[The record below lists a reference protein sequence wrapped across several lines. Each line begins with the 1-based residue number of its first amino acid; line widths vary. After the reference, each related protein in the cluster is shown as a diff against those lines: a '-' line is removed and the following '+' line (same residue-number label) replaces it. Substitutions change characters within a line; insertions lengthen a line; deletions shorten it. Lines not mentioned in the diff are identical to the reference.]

1 MFLEKYLDEFYYNEV
16 IDNYKGEYLEI
27 LNEEDFIKIC
37 NLLKGYGFY
46 YLKDIIVKYLEIFTM
61 EEEEVIQKIE
71 MLKEVLGNDFVNII
85 GNNMKYLKY
94 IIE

>member
-1 MFLEKYLDEFYYNEV
+1 MFLEKYLDEFYYNEL
-16 IDNYKGEYLEI
+16 IDNYKEEYLEI
-27 LNEEDFIKIC
+27 LNEEDFIKIY

-46 YLKDIIVKYLEIFTM
+46 YLQDIIVKYLEIFTM
-61 EEEEVIQKIE
+61 EEEEVIHKIE